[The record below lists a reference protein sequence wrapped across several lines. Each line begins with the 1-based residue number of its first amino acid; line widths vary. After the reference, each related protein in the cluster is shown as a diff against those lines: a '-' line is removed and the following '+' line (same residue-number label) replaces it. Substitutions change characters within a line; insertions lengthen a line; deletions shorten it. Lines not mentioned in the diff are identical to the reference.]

1 MRKVGVIG
9 NLFLGPF
16 AKFSPCCVQEITKGH
31 INVSIYWSEN
41 SEYCKMGGSGE
52 KIEGKVHSLSY
63 GTTR

>member
-9 NLFLGPF
+9 NLFWGRF
-16 AKFSPCCVQEITKGH
+16 AKFSPCCVQEISKGH
-31 INVSIYWSEN
+31 INVSIYWSES
-41 SEYCKMGGSGE
+41 SEYHKVGDSRE